1 VSRDRRCAS
10 RRADSIEPASGEQ
23 CLRWF
28 NNEGSTMNNYKLTRL
43 TLAALAGCT
52 IAGTTFAAAHTMPA
66 ASRPAVVVDKDARM
80 KAWNTDKDAM
90 EKALGTGKDK
100 AFYRQSLEKMGYYI
114 TAVNRDSA
122 DALEYEV
129 VKGAN
134 SYEVQVDFKDG
145 RSTKVDVTTNVW
157 KAGTTRDALNNK
169 NYKYVYPTAV
179 TSNADSVRDRVR
191 GKAWAGEKDAMEKS
205 LGVGHDRTYY
215 KPALE
220 RMGFRVT
227 SVNESDPRNL
237 EYEVVKG
244 DTSYEVQVDFDAN
257 TKKSTRVGV
266 STNMWET
273 DATERAK
280 GDKK

>member
-1 VSRDRRCAS
+1 
-10 RRADSIEPASGEQ
+10 
-23 CLRWF
+23 
-28 NNEGSTMNNYKLTRL
+28 MKNYRLTRL
-43 TLAALAGCT
+43 SLAALAALAGCT
-52 IAGTTFAAAHTMPA
+52 IAGGALAAAHTMPA
-66 ASRPAVVVDKDARM
+66 ASRPAVVNNDDARM
-80 KAWNTDKDAM
+80 KAWTTDKDAM

-100 AFYRQSLEKMGYYI
+100 AFYRQSLEKMGYSI

-129 VKGAN
+129 VKGDN
-134 SYEVQVDFKDG
+134 SYEVQVNLKDG
-145 RSTKVDVTTNVW
+145 QSTKVDVTTNVW
-157 KAGTTRDALNNK
+157 KAGSTREALSNK
-169 NYKYVYPTAV
+169 SYKYTYPTAV
-179 TSNADSVRDRVR
+179 TKDADNVRDSVRSR
-191 GKAWAGEKDAMEKS
+191 AWAGEKDAMEKS
-205 LGVGHDRTYY
+205 LGIGHDRAHY
-215 KPALE
+215 KTALE
-220 RMGFRVT
+220 KMGYRIT
-227 SVNESDPRNL
+227 SVNEADPRNL